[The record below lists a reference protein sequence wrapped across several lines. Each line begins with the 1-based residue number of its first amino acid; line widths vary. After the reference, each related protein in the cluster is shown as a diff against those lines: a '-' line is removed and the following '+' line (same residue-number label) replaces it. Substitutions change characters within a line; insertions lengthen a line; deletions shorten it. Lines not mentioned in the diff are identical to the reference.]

1 MVVGIIIAIIVVII
15 VLRII
20 VSIKK
25 KKERQALVDAVKR
38 KDKETVQQLISKGV
52 RVDYHYYP
60 KEKPISIAVE
70 NNDIEMVSI
79 LLEKYPVL
87 NYFYDNPLYV
97 AIKNGYKDM
106 VSLLIEKGADVNFHS
121 PMCLIAAINTGNK
134 EIVTFLLENGAKV
147 DEGKD
152 SATPLIV
159 AIQNKDKDLV
169 SLLLKKGANPNFMMD
184 KMPLDVAKEED
195 IVALLRSY
203 GAKTKEEQDNIDN
216 EFISAINCWSAS
228 RDVSTMEHVKK
239 VFGEDENDESY
250 YREKIKELI
259 TAVSNID
266 IDLMKNEDTDLRNYT
281 PLMTAVR
288 EEDIEMVKLF
298 VKYGASVNAKDSWG
312 ISVMSR
318 AVSTKHD
325 SDISA
330 AIVDFLINNGAN
342 VNETSSNEK
351 DNNMTLLM
359 HAVFH
364 GNINIVATLIKN
376 GANVNAQSE
385 KGLTPLLAAQVK
397 GYTEIEYLL
406 KQNGAWH

>member
-1 MVVGIIIAIIVVII
+1 MVVGIIIAIIVVILVLSI
-15 VLRII
+15 V

-25 KKERQALVDAVKR
+25 KKERQALLDAVKR
-38 KDKETVQQLISKGV
+38 KDKETVQQLMLKGV
-52 RVDYHYYP
+52 KVDSYYYGD
-60 KEKPISIAVE
+60 EKPLSKAVE
-70 NNDIEMVSI
+70 SNDVEMVSI
-79 LLEKYPVL
+79 LLEKIFNI
-87 NYFYDNPLYV
+87 NYSFNNPLSI
-97 AIKNGYKDM
+97 AIQNGNKDI
-106 VSLLIEKGADVNFHS
+106 VSLLIEKGADVNFEKPIYLMS
-121 PMCLIAAINTGNK
+121 AIKNKNK
-134 EIVTFLLENGAKV
+134 EIVELLIEKGAEIDIDYD
-147 DEGKD
+147 DE
-152 SATPLIV
+152 TPLIL
-159 AIQNKDKDLV
+159 AIKNNDIEIV
-169 SLLLKKGANPNFMMD
+169 SLLLEKGADPNFD
-184 KMPLDVAKEED
+184 VDEMPLDFAREDD
-195 IVALLRSY
+195 IVALLRSH
-203 GAKTKEEQDNIDN
+203 GAKTKEEQDNIDD
-216 EFISAINCWSAS
+216 EFISSIYGLTAS
-228 RDVSTMEHVKK
+228 K
-239 VFGEDENDESY
+239 DESFVRNMKVVFDDDVKDRSY
-250 YREKIKELI
+250 YIEKIKNLI
-259 TAVSNID
+259 KDISNID
-266 IDLMKNEDTDLRNYT
+266 IDLMKNSDPEYSNYT
-281 PLMTAVR
+281 PLMMAVR
-288 EEDIEMVKLF
+288 DEDLELVKLF
-298 VKYGASVNAKDSWG
+298 VEYGASVNAKDSWG